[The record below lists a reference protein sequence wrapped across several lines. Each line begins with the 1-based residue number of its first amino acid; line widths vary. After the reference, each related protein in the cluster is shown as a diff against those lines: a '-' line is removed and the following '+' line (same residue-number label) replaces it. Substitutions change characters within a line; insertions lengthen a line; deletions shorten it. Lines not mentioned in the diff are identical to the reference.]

1 MQDLEENHEFKPE
14 NIVKKILSLVLA
26 AICIGASVVMF
37 LWITIPS
44 SPIAPHDIENWKQP
58 LRHFGLNF
66 MNLTEVDG

>member
-44 SPIAPHDIENWKQP
+44 SPIAPHDIEN
-58 LRHFGLNF
+58 
-66 MNLTEVDG
+66 